1 MKRRI
6 IYWAIGLALVGA
18 LLATKRMEIHIDA
31 IFIYAFWGGIIGAVI
46 GFIISKI
53 SKTNK

>member
-1 MKRRI
+1 MTRRI
-6 IYWAIGLALVGA
+6 IYWAIGLALVAA
-18 LLATKRMEIHIDA
+18 LLATKRMEIHIDE
-31 IFIYAFWGGIIGAVI
+31 ILIYAFWGGIIGAVI